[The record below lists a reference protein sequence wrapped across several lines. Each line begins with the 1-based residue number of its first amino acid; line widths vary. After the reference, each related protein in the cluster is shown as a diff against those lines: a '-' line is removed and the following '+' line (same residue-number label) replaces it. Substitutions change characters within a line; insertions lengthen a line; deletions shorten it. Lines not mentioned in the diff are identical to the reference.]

1 MKGVLY
7 MTLIAYLVFM
17 YLEYKILS
25 PFIAKNNL
33 DKKIYFYLFIQFIL
47 FLINWFLFKQIYFLN
62 LFY

>member
-1 MKGVLY
+1 

-25 PFIAKNNL
+25 PLIAKNNL

>member
-1 MKGVLY
+1 

-47 FLINWFLFKQIYFLN
+47 LVK
-62 LFY
+62 